1 MKISVAIP
9 TYKRPALLSRCLD
22 ALYNQR
28 FDKNKYEIIVVSD
41 GHDDQTKKIIDRFRD
56 IDLPR
61 LHYYVLPEHKGPA
74 AARNIGWQHAESK
87 LIAFTDDD
95 CIPEPFWLRKFY
107 NAYLRVSKSKV
118 AFAGHTIVP
127 IPSDPTDY
135 ERNVANLEKAEFIT
149 ANCAC
154 TRQALLTAGG
164 FDEAFSMAWREDS
177 DLQFKFIQHGI
188 PIIPV
193 EAKVTHPVR
202 KVHWGISLKEERKGM
217 FDALLY
223 KKFPGLYRQKIQT
236 TPPWRYYAM
245 ITCFLMCLT
254 GLLLGV
260 KVLAFAG
267 FTGWIILEIAFI
279 YRRLSPTRKTFD
291 HISEMIITS
300 MIIPFLSIYWRL
312 YGVIKYKTSL
322 F

>member
-9 TYKRPALLSRCLD
+9 TYKRPALLSRCLE

-28 FDKNKYEIIVVSD
+28 FDKNNFEIIVVSD
-41 GHDDQTKKIIDRFRD
+41 GADEQTKEVIDRFRN
-56 IDLPR
+56 IELPR
-61 LHYYVLPEHKGPA
+61 LSYYVLSEHKGPA
-74 AARNIGWQHAESK
+74 AARNVGWHHAESK

-95 CIPEPFWLRKFY
+95 CIPEPQWLRKFY

-118 AFAGHTIVP
+118 AFTGHTIVP
-127 IPSDPTDY
+127 IPADPTDY

-154 TRQALLTAGG
+154 TRHALIKAGG

-177 DLQFKFIQHGI
+177 DLQFKFIHHGI

-202 KVHWGISLKEERKGM
+202 KAHWGISLKEERKGM

-223 KKFPGLYRQKIQT
+223 KKFPRLYRQKIQT
-236 TPPWRYYAM
+236 SPPWRYYAM
-245 ITCFLMCLT
+245 IACFITCLIGLFSKVPWLAAT
-254 GLLLGV
+254 G
-260 KVLAFAG
+260 FAG
-267 FTGWIILEIAFI
+267 WIMLEVAFI
-279 YRRLSPTRKTFD
+279 YRRLSSTRKTFD
-291 HISEMIITS
+291 HISEMIVTS
-300 MIIPFLSIYWRL
+300 LVIPFLSIYWRL
-312 YGVIKYKTSL
+312 YGIIKYRTSL